1 LTRIPLPNEGT
12 QILYG
17 QENVVIAVLQFT
29 SKANIKIDACVDYT
43 RPLLAIE
50 IEELKKAFLDAKS
63 RGVRLRYVTEI
74 TKGNILYCK
83 ELMKIVNELRHIEGI
98 KGNFYISETEY
109 LAPSATHEKGKPASQ
124 TIYSNVEEIVEH
136 QQYVFDSF
144 WNRAIS
150 AQQRVREI
158 EEEIVPVRTR
168 IVENQDEIIREI
180 KRKNNSADKLSVC
193 TGFGGM
199 QMSYNY
205 LFDSYQKI
213 VNKRKE
219 GRGDGLRWI
228 TTIYKENLNLV
239 KVFLQTGIEMRHIKN
254 LPPLSFG
261 ISEKEVA
268 ITIGKMEGGNASQS
282 FLISNEPSY
291 LNHFNSLFEEL
302 WNDGVDAKDRIRD
315 IEEGTESANIE
326 IIENPK
332 ESIKLAYHLI
342 KSAEKEVLVLLSTA
356 NTFRRQ
362 VRMGGIDILREA
374 IAEHAVN
381 VRILVPFDEQINQ
394 TMQEMSS
401 SAYDQK
407 QQKQL
412 EIRTVDKSLETR
424 ITIIINDRKEAMIWE
439 LKDDTKDD
447 SYEAVGVATYSNSKS
462 VVLSYVSIFESL
474 WKQSEL
480 YQKLNELYEHLKLHN
495 KMQKEFINIAAHEL
509 RTPTQAILGYADL
522 ISSHPEKR
530 DEMIQALSRN
540 ATRLQKLTTGIL
552 DVSRIESQTL
562 KLHKEKFNINEK
574 IKDIVDDIKKS
585 KEDHIIKIIVAAAA
599 DQVRPIIVEADKI
612 RIYEVI
618 SNLLS
623 NAIKFTEK
631 SDRDDKSNN
640 TILISTTVKSKERN
654 KKENNENDNEVVIS
668 IKDTGTG
675 IDPDIRDRLFTK
687 FATKSHTGSGLG
699 LFISKGIIEAHG
711 GEIWAHNNTDGK
723 GATFAFSLPIISD
736 R

>member
-1 LTRIPLPNEGT
+1 
-12 QILYG
+12 
-17 QENVVIAVLQFT
+17 
-29 SKANIKIDACVDYT
+29 
-43 RPLLAIE
+43 
-50 IEELKKAFLDAKS
+50 
-63 RGVRLRYVTEI
+63 
-74 TKGNILYCK
+74 
-83 ELMKIVNELRHIEGI
+83 M
-98 KGNFYISETEY
+98 
-109 LAPSATHEKGKPASQ
+109 
-124 TIYSNVEEIVEH
+124 
-136 QQYVFDSF
+136 
-144 WNRAIS
+144 
-150 AQQRVREI
+150 
-158 EEEIVPVRTR
+158 
-168 IVENQDEIIREI
+168 
-180 KRKNNSADKLSVC
+180 
-193 TGFGGM
+193 
-199 QMSYNY
+199 
-205 LFDSYQKI
+205 
-213 VNKRKE
+213 
-219 GRGDGLRWI
+219 RWI

-239 KVFLQTGIEMRHIKN
+239 KVFLETGIEMRHIKN

-268 ITIGKMEGGNASQS
+268 ITIGNIEGGNASQS

-362 VRMGGIDILREA
+362 VHMGGIDILREA
-374 IAEHAVN
+374 VAEHAVN

-394 TMQEMSS
+394 TMQEIS

-522 ISSHPEKR
+522 IASHPEKR

-574 IKDIVDDIKKS
+574 IKDIVNDIKKS
-585 KEDHIIKIIVAAAA
+585 KEDHIIKIIVAAA
-599 DQVRPIIVEADKI
+599 DPVRPIIVEADKI

-654 KKENNENDNEVVIS
+654 KKENNDNDSEVVIS

-675 IDPDIRDRLFTK
+675 IDPDIQDRLFTK

-711 GEIWAHNNTDGK
+711 GEIWAQNNTDGN
-723 GATFAFSLPIISD
+723 GATFSFSLPIISD